1 MSARQFDGQVLRLAR
16 RARDLSQEALGRAE
30 GVGVEQPT
38 VAKWESGSTFPEPER
53 LPGIARALSEP
64 LDALWPRDGEP
75 DLADLRC
82 DAGYPQKRTG
92 ELIGTKSHIP
102 VSNAER
108 GVRRL
113 AEAFVPRLAEAYG
126 VTREQLLT
134 AQDRSFGVTPAVAAG
149 PPSAPRT
156 LAEKI
161 TYLLDTT
168 FPSGRPTDAQIAAAV
183 NAHAGVDV
191 VSAGAV
197 EALRTGTP
205 PPSEVLAGLAAGVVL
220 EGLAAFFGV
229 TALFFQ
235 SDEELERQVV
245 DAISLLAL
253 RGSSDDFALAA
264 RGADGG
270 LDPAVLAKISAL
282 VAEVQQ
288 QAGPRR

>member
-1 MSARQFDGQVLRLAR
+1 MPARQFDGQVLRIAR

-38 VAKWESGSTFPEPER
+38 VAKWESGAMFPDPER
-53 LPGIARALSEP
+53 LPSIARALGGQ
-64 LDALWPRDGEP
+64 LDELWPRDGAP

-82 DAGYPQKRTG
+82 DAGFPQRRTG

-126 VTREQLLT
+126 VSAEQLLA
-134 AQDRSFGVTPAVAAG
+134 AQDRSFGVQPAANRTP
-149 PPSAPRT
+149 SPRT

-161 TYLLDTT
+161 TYLLETT
-168 FPSGRPTDAQIAAAV
+168 FPGGRPADVQIAAAV

-191 VSAGAV
+191 VSASGI

-229 TALFFQ
+229 TALYFQ
-235 SDEELERQVV
+235 SDEDLERQVV
-245 DAISLLAL
+245 DAISLLAM
-253 RGSSDDFALAA
+253 RGSADDFALAA
-264 RGADGG
+264 RGAHGG
-270 LDPAVLAKISAL
+270 LDPAMLAKIADL
-282 VAEVQQ
+282 VAEAQR
-288 QAGPRR
+288 QAGSRH

>member
-1 MSARQFDGQVLRLAR
+1 MPARKFDGQALRRAR

-30 GVGVEQPT
+30 GVDVDQST
-38 VAKWESGSTFPEPER
+38 VAKWESGSFPEPER
-53 LPGIARALSEP
+53 LPAIARALGEP
-64 LDALWPRDGEP
+64 LDGLFPRDGHP

-82 DAGYPQKRTG
+82 DAGFAQRRTG
-92 ELIGTKSHIP
+92 ALIGTKSYIP

-113 AEAFVPRLAEAYG
+113 NEAYVPRLAEAYG
-126 VTREQLLT
+126 VTEEQLRA
-134 AQDRSFGVTPAVAAG
+134 AQDRSFGVVPAPAAA
-149 PPSAPRT
+149 PPVPRT
-156 LAEKI
+156 LAEKL

-168 FPSGRPTDAQIAAAV
+168 FPGGRPTDAQIAEAV

-191 VSAGAV
+191 ISAGAV

-220 EGLAAFFGV
+220 EGLAEFFGV

-253 RGSSDDFALAA
+253 RGSTDTFALAA
-264 RGADGG
+264 RGGQDGLG
-270 LDPAVLAKISAL
+270 PAMLAKISAL
-282 VAEVQQ
+282 VAEAQRK
-288 QAGPRR
+288 AGPRR